1 MFEKFQ
7 GFGYS
12 VGRGSK
18 PAVLVIDFINAFTD
32 PTSLLGADFTPEVQA
47 TKQLIETARVNNVPV
62 IYTTVAYEKN
72 YIDAGLFITKV
83 PAMDI
88 LVENTAAVEV
98 DSRIARD
105 EENEVLI
112 TKKYASS
119 FFGTSLSSILAV
131 QGIDTLLLTGAT
143 TSGCVR
149 ATAVDGL
156 QYGYRTV
163 VVEDCVGDRSQSAHE
178 ASLYDIN
185 TKYGDVDSLENIIE
199 YIQQL
204 NQVKEGV

>member
-18 PAVLVIDFINAFTD
+18 PAVLVIDFINAFTN
-32 PTSLLGADFTPEVQA
+32 PTSLLGADFTPEVLA
-47 TKQLIETARVNNVPV
+47 TKELIKTARAKGVPV

-72 YIDAGLFITKV
+72 YIDAGLFIKKV
-83 PAMDI
+83 PAMEI
-88 LVENTAAVEV
+88 LLEHSPAVKV

-105 EENEVLI
+105 EKNEVLI

-119 FFGTSLSSILAV
+119 FFGTSLSSILSV
-131 QGIDTLLLTGAT
+131 HGIDTLLLAGAT

-156 QYGYRTV
+156 QYGYRTI
-163 VVEDCVGDRSQSAHE
+163 VVEDCVGDRSSSAHE

-185 TKYGDVDSLENIIE
+185 TKYGDVDSLENVIE
-199 YIQQL
+199 YIKKL
-204 NQVKEGV
+204 SQVKEEV